1 MIGVRMDISEYSDK
15 ELIIDGL
22 KTYIISPR
30 HYEEFLSDVELFQT
44 LDIRGTLYD
53 AIQPLIENTRQIR
66 DIKIGLAIVLH
77 ENRKNCRWEPV
88 NVYEDVCHVFI
99 RRSWMCRNC
108 GHIHKGI
115 IIMPRVESDSTFL
128 EKEQLKNYSFPGI
141 FKKFKC
147 EKCGKEMQKHL
158 YYIPR

>member
-1 MIGVRMDISEYSDK
+1 MDISEYSDK

-30 HYEEFLSDVELFQT
+30 HYEEFLSDVELFHN

-53 AIQPLIENTRQIR
+53 AIQSLIENADQIR
-66 DIKIGLAIVLH
+66 EIKIELAVVLH
-77 ENRKNCRWEPV
+77 ENRKICRWEPV

-115 IIMPRVESDSTFL
+115 IIMPMVESDSTFL